1 VRFVCRTCATQFA
14 ESSEPP
20 PSCPICEDE
29 RQYVGPG
36 GQEWTTLEELAGGHR
51 CDVRED
57 AGYLGVGIEP
67 SFAIGQRL
75 LLAETPEGN
84 VLWDM
89 IPLVDDAAVAA
100 VRARGDVRAIAISH
114 PHYYSGMVE
123 WSDALGGVPILLH
136 EADSEWIMRPDPK
149 VELWSGDVKELAGGL
164 TLLRLG
170 GHYPGGT
177 VLHDANTSTLLSG
190 DIVMVIPDRRFVSF
204 MWSYPNLIPL
214 PAAEVLRIAGVL
226 EQWPFERILGA
237 WWDRLVPRDGSEVVR
252 RSAARYAARV
262 TSPALLAGSARAP
275 RRRARSAT
283 RSGSAALAPAA
294 DSPRRAPPVDSS
306 GRARPRSGRAAR
318 GSPRTGGQ
326 ASPSPP
332 CGEI

>member
-1 VRFVCRTCATQFA
+1 LAQP
-14 ESSEPP
+14 SETPP
-20 PSCPICEDE
+20 RCPICEDE
-29 RQYVGPG
+29 RQYVGLG
-36 GQEWTTLEELAGGHR
+36 GQEWTTLEELARDHH

-57 AGYLGVGIEP
+57 AGYLGVGVEP

-100 VRARGDVRAIAISH
+100 VRARGEVRAIAISH

-136 EADSEWIMRPDPK
+136 EADAEWIMRPDPK
-149 VELWSGDVKELAGGL
+149 IELWSGDENELSGGL

-177 VLHDANTSTLLSG
+177 VLHDANTRTLLSG
-190 DIVMVIPDRRFVSF
+190 DIVMVTPDRRFVSF

-214 PAAEVLRIAGVL
+214 PGAEVLRIADAL
-226 EQWPFERILGA
+226 ESWPFDRILGA
-237 WWDRLVPRDGSEVVR
+237 WWDRLVPRDGNQVVR
-252 RSAARYAARV
+252 RSAERYAA
-262 TSPALLAGSARAP
+262 
-275 RRRARSAT
+275 
-283 RSGSAALAPAA
+283 AAAK
-294 DSPRRAPPVDSS
+294 
-306 GRARPRSGRAAR
+306 
-318 GSPRTGGQ
+318 
-326 ASPSPP
+326 
-332 CGEI
+332 